1 MALQAG
7 FIGTWG
13 EWYFSK
19 NYATLQSDGSYS
31 PTAAQQT
38 NRMKIIAALLDALP
52 ANRMLQLRT
61 PNFKMVSFIVKLES
75 TKRIQVLRDLTDTI
89 PVAILQHE
97 CKYCSGE
104 SLQPVDCMFS
114 HRNPQ

>member
-1 MALQAG
+1 MLQSNSDVVMGLQAG

-13 EWYFSK
+13 EWYYSN
-19 NYATLQSDGSYS
+19 NYATLQTDGSYD

-61 PNFKMVSFIVKLES
+61 PNYKMVSLIVKL
-75 TKRIQVLRDLTDTI
+75 
-89 PVAILQHE
+89 
-97 CKYCSGE
+97 
-104 SLQPVDCMFS
+104 
-114 HRNPQ
+114 

>member
-13 EWYFSK
+13 EWYFSN
-19 NYATLQSDGSYS
+19 NYATQSGGSYS
-31 PTAAQQT
+31 PTAAQQA